1 MVANAD
7 SRSYYKKYHR
17 NVGLGSGS
25 PRDLSNP
32 CIRWGAEDHRSVTV
46 LNRCVESG
54 YARGLV
60 DLGELKGFTGLEAVT
75 AVGGLGGLL
84 DLQNMGGLGCLRN
97 LTNLGGCEGVE
108 REGDMGRPTGWGGLG

>member
-60 DLGELKGFTGLEAVT
+60 TLGELRGFTGLETVT
-75 AVGGLGGLL
+75 AVGG
-84 DLQNMGGLGCLRN
+84 
-97 LTNLGGCEGVE
+97 VSE
-108 REGDMGRPTGWGGLG
+108 RSAGSAEYGRSWVSKKSNQCGWS